1 MPRYA
6 KADQTIE
13 DLKELIEESI
23 DPDYGEDSGVY
34 GILNGEGSTAQ
45 DRVLGDLSK
54 IEVSFENVESFD
66 SEESYS
72 HLPGLECLDGY
83 EMLGSG
89 DSSFPVL
96 WCAGG
101 GDWEYPIVFVLYMGQ
116 KGELRAYIPKDGNA
130 YNHKEKSAY
139 GNNDGDPDFN
149 DDEDN
154 PDLEFDVDKMR
165 ADVANRIVVAGSAVP
180 MNRTCDSKTSITFR
194 QLVQSLRDFDDQYA
208 AIMPQAKDAEHPVWG
223 IQYIW
228 FADGILM
235 LGQHD
240 DEGLDVGLII
250 EKIEKCL
257 PQELLD
263 TPATVKIGV
272 AEDVDSDSRKIL
284 DKYGEDA
291 KTNTVSSSVVKHI
304 RNDDCF
310 CKWVLKFV

>member
-6 KADQTIE
+6 KADQTID
-13 DLKELIEESI
+13 DLKELIEKSI

-45 DRVLGDLSK
+45 DRVLRDLSK
-54 IEVSFENVESFD
+54 IEVSFENAESFD
-66 SEESYS
+66 SEEAYR
-72 HLPGLECLDGY
+72 HLPGLEYLEGY

-139 GNNDGDPDFN
+139 GNNDDDPGF

-165 ADVANRIVVAGSAVP
+165 ADVSNRI
-180 MNRTCDSKTSITFR
+180 R
-194 QLVQSLRDFDDQYA
+194 
-208 AIMPQAKDAEHPVWG
+208 
-223 IQYIW
+223 
-228 FADGILM
+228 
-235 LGQHD
+235 
-240 DEGLDVGLII
+240 
-250 EKIEKCL
+250 
-257 PQELLD
+257 
-263 TPATVKIGV
+263 VKRG
-272 AEDVDSDSRKIL
+272 
-284 DKYGEDA
+284 
-291 KTNTVSSSVVKHI
+291 
-304 RNDDCF
+304 
-310 CKWVLKFV
+310 